1 MESAVSDQLAYA
13 TRAGRFVV
21 AACVLGSGITSLDST
36 IVGLALPTIGRQF
49 HAGLAD
55 LQWVVTGYML
65 TLAALLLVGGALGD
79 RYGRRRVFSIG
90 VVWFAL
96 ASCAC
101 GFAIDAPMLIAT
113 RILQGAGGALLTPGS
128 LAILEASFR
137 PGDRERAI
145 GAWAG
150 MTGIATAAGPF
161 IGGYLISA
169 ASWRWIFFVNIPVSA
184 CVLWL
189 AARHVPE
196 SVDPEAHGRIDLTGA
211 AITVLWLAAVTYV
224 LIEGPASGWG
234 TPVVVGGLVL
244 AAVLPPLFFRV
255 ERRTTSPV
263 LPLSLFGS
271 RQFSAVNA
279 VTFVVYAGLGGAL
292 FLVPVELQ
300 IGTGYTP
307 LESGVALLPLTV
319 LMLAFSARSG
329 KLAARIGP
337 RLQLSAGPVV
347 VGAGL
352 ALLAFAADG
361 RNYLTDVLPA
371 VLVLGIGLAI
381 TVAPLTA
388 TVMSAVPPRRAGTA
402 SAVNNTVARFGSLIA
417 VAVLPVIAG
426 IGGDRYLV
434 PHDLSSG
441 FKLVVLIAAA
451 AAAAG
456 GLVSFIAVRNPAQD
470 VPARAPGAEN
480 SGEPHSCGLDGPR
493 LDHASRGQPGHGCT
507 PND

>member
-1 MESAVSDQLAYA
+1 VSGQLVYSS
-13 TRAGRFVV
+13 RQGRYVI
-21 AACVLGSGITSLDST
+21 AACVLGSGVTSLDAT

-79 RYGRRRVFSIG
+79 RYGRKRIFSIG
-90 VVWFAL
+90 VAWFAL
-96 ASCAC
+96 SSAAC
-101 GFAIDAPMLIAT
+101 GFAVDAPMLVAT

-145 GAWAG
+145 GAWSG

-169 ASWRWIFFVNIPVSA
+169 ASWRWIFFVNLPVA
-184 CVLWL
+184 AGVLWL

-196 SVDPEAHGRIDLTGA
+196 SVDPDARGRIDLTGA
-211 AITVLWLAAVTYV
+211 ALTVLWLAAVTYA

-234 TPVVVGGLVL
+234 KPLVIAGLVL
-244 AAVLPPLFFRV
+244 AIAIPPLLYRS
-255 ERRTTSPV
+255 EQRSATPV
-263 LPLSLFGS
+263 LPLSLFNS
-271 RQFSAVNA
+271 RQFSVINVA
-279 VTFVVYAGLGGAL
+279 TFVVYAALGGAL

-300 IGTGYTP
+300 IGDGYSP
-307 LESGVALLPLTV
+307 LESGVALLPVTV
-319 LMLAFSARSG
+319 IMLAFSARSG
-329 KLAARIGP
+329 QLAARIGP
-337 RLQLSAGPVV
+337 RLQLSVGPLV
-347 VGAGL
+347 VGAGI
-352 ALLAFAADG
+352 ALLSLAAAG
-361 RNYLTDVLPA
+361 RTYLTNVLPGVMLLA
-371 VLVLGIGLAI
+371 VGLAI

-388 TVMSAVPPRRAGTA
+388 TVMSAAPPERAGIA

-426 IGGDRYLV
+426 IGGDRYLI

-441 FKLVVLIAAA
+441 FQLVVWI
-451 AAAAG
+451 AG
-456 GLVSFIAVRNPAQD
+456 GASALGGVVCLLAVRNPTRAEVTPVAREP
-470 VPARAPGAEN
+470 VPAAPL
-480 SGEPHSCGLDGPR
+480 SCGLDAPR
-493 LDHASRGQPGHGCT
+493 LSHVCGDRPVQVEH
-507 PND
+507 